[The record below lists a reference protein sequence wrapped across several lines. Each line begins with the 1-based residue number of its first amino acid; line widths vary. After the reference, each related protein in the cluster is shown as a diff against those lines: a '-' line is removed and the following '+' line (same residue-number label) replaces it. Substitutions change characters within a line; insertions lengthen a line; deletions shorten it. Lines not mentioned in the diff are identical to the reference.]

1 MLRVENLCLSFGSV
15 LALQDV
21 SLEIKSGELFALIGP
36 NGSGKTSLLNCI
48 NRFYKADKGRVYFD
62 GEDITYFHPP
72 QIAKRGIARTFQGI
86 ELFKKATVLDNIKVG
101 RHIHLKS
108 NFLDGGFY
116 WGRARREEMEA
127 RKWIEERIIKLLEME
142 NIRKQVVSTLPYGLQ
157 KRVELARALAMEPKL
172 LLLDEPMA
180 GMNREEREDMVR
192 YILNVH
198 EVWGVPMLLV
208 EHDMGVVMDISDRV
222 AVLNFGRKI
231 AEGSPADIQD
241 NPEVISAYL
250 GGTRN

>member
-1 MLRVENLCLSFGSV
+1 MLKVENLSLSFGKV

-21 SLEIKSGELFALIGP
+21 SLEIDSGELFALIGP

-48 NRFYKADKGRVYFD
+48 NRFYKADKGRVSFD
-62 GEDITYFHPP
+62 EEDITHLRSPE
-72 QIAKRGIARTFQGI
+72 IARRGIARTFQGI

-101 RHIHLKS
+101 RHMHFKS
-108 NFLDGGFY
+108 GFLEGGFY
-116 WGRARREEMEA
+116 LGRARREEMEN
-127 RKWIEERIIKLLEME
+127 RKWIEEHIVDLLELE
-142 NIRKQVVSTLPYGLQ
+142 GIRKQVVGTLPYGLQ
-157 KRVELARALAMEPKL
+157 KRVELARALAMKPKL

-192 YILNVH
+192 YILSVH
-198 EVWGVPMLLV
+198 EVWGVPIVLV

-231 AEGSPADIQD
+231 AEGSPADIQN
-241 NPEVISAYL
+241 NPEVIAAYL
-250 GGTRN
+250 GETFR

>member
-1 MLRVENLCLSFGSV
+1 MLKLENLSLSFGSV
-15 LALQDV
+15 LALKEV

-48 NRFYKADKGRVYFD
+48 NRFYKANEGRIYFG
-62 GEDITYFHPP
+62 GEDITHLHPP
-72 QIAKRGIARTFQGI
+72 EIARRGIARTFQGI
-86 ELFKKATVLDNIKVG
+86 ELLKKATVLDNIKVG

-108 NFLDGGFY
+108 GFLGGGLY
-116 WGRARREEMEA
+116 LGKARREEIEG
-127 RKWIEERIIKLLEME
+127 RKWIEEHIIKLLEME
-142 NIRKQVVSTLPYGLQ
+142 NIRKQVVGSLPFGLQ
-157 KRVELARALAMEPKL
+157 KRVEMARALAMEPKL

-198 EVWGVPMLLV
+198 EVWGVPMLLI

-231 AEGSPADIQD
+231 AEGSPTDIQN
-241 NPEVISAYL
+241 NPKVIAAYL
-250 GGTRN
+250 GETRS

>member
-1 MLRVENLCLSFGSV
+1 MLRVENISLSFGSV
-15 LALQDV
+15 VALQGV
-21 SLEIKSGELFALIGP
+21 SLEIGSGELFALIGP

-48 NRFYKADKGRVYFD
+48 NRFYKADKGHIYFD
-62 GEDITYFHPP
+62 GEDITRLSPP

-101 RHIHLKS
+101 RHNHLKS
-108 NFLDGGFY
+108 GLLEGGFY
-116 WGRARREEMEA
+116 LGRARREEIRN
-127 RKWIEERIIKLLEME
+127 RKWIEEHIIKLLQLET
-142 NIRKQVVSTLPYGLQ
+142 IRKQIVGSLPYGLQ

-208 EHDMGVVMDISDRV
+208 EHDMGVVMDISERV

-231 AEGSPADIQD
+231 AEGSPADIQS
-241 NPEVISAYL
+241 NPEVIAAYL
-250 GGTRN
+250 GETRM